1 MTIFISFDKEE
12 CSIFVA
18 VHSRRN
24 FLYHIGSFP
33 FCRSVKEEIL
43 EKWEGKGNIKRKLI
57 IALGKTFV
65 KYNA

>member
-1 MTIFISFDKEE
+1 MP
-12 CSIFVA
+12 
-18 VHSRRN
+18 
-24 FLYHIGSFP
+24 FLFTESSFP
-33 FCRSVKEEIL
+33 FCRIVKEEIL